1 MFRERHNEMKTPAD
15 LAWKLMTQLR
25 EEVLA
30 AQRIRAQIIGFKI
43 TFVTASA
50 GVILAKA
57 NDLPIELI
65 ALPALAAIFFD
76 SLIGSYGFSI
86 KRIGHYCQ
94 HYIEPKLREAVSWP
108 PSDPL
113 WEEFMSKR
121 ESRQYLSITG
131 NLGLTTVV
139 TAPALVV
146 LLRDQGRHSVLYTIL
161 ALAVFFIADILIH
174 IHALRM
180 VRVKWSPVPMQKTS
194 TEETEKSPPVDPGE
208 HANEPS
214 ESVES

>member
-1 MFRERHNEMKTPAD
+1 MNTPAD
-15 LAWKLMTQLR
+15 LAWELMAQLR
-25 EEVLA
+25 EEILA

-86 KRIGHYCQ
+86 KRIGYFCR
-94 HYIEPKLREAVSWP
+94 HYIEPKLRAAVSWP
-108 PSDPL
+108 PSHPL
-113 WEEFMSKR
+113 WEEFMSKK

-139 TAPALVV
+139 TVPALVV
-146 LLRDQGRHSVLYTIL
+146 LLRDSGRYSVLYTIL
-161 ALAVFFIADILIH
+161 ALAVFFVADILIH
-174 IHALRM
+174 VHAWKM
-180 VRVKWSPVPMQKTS
+180 VRVSWSPLPSQETTTDGAEQDESPYHRKPRRARLPM
-194 TEETEKSPPVDPGE
+194 VR
-208 HANEPS
+208 
-214 ESVES
+214 

>member
-1 MFRERHNEMKTPAD
+1 MKTPAD

-131 NLGLTTVV
+131 NLGLTTVPCSRG
-139 TAPALVV
+139 APPRTRKALSAVHHPCACG
-146 LLRDQGRHSVLYTIL
+146 LLHCGFSDSHSR
-161 ALAVFFIADILIH
+161 IADVT
-174 IHALRM
+174 R
-180 VRVKWSPVPMQKTS
+180 
-194 TEETEKSPPVDPGE
+194 
-208 HANEPS
+208 
-214 ESVES
+214 